1 MRKIVPIILILGV
14 MFISVVFAQEN
25 SISSNT
31 KMAFVKEQVKGVFAN
46 SNEIQRCY
54 NGYGKFGCSGI
65 GVCVAD
71 VYGEKGTKQLWTSS
85 CGGYAYTTLDGINDR
100 IEFKCHAE
108 PPVIVKEQVKCVF
121 ANSNKISNEIQKC
134 YTNDDKFGCSGI
146 GVCVADVHG
155 EKGTK
160 QLWTSSC
167 GGYAYTTL
175 DGTSESVEFRCI
187 ENSKKIPIVKSRLS
201 VYSKILQQKVKV
213 LHN

>member
-1 MRKIVPIILILGV
+1 MRKKVPIILILGG

-31 KMAFVKEQVKGVFAN
+31 KMAFVKEQVKCVFAN

-54 NGYGKFGCSGI
+54 NGYG
-65 GVCVAD
+65 
-71 VYGEKGTKQLWTSS
+71 
-85 CGGYAYTTLDGINDR
+85 
-100 IEFKCHAE
+100 
-108 PPVIVKEQVKCVF
+108 
-121 ANSNKISNEIQKC
+121 
-134 YTNDDKFGCSGI
+134 KFGCSGI